1 MANVLLSVEVNLG
14 ILLTL
19 LILLQH
25 RASGLSATFGG
36 TGTAYI
42 QRRGAEK
49 VLFAATIWIAV
60 VFFIIAIVM
69 MYV

>member
-1 MANVLLSVEVNLG
+1 MAN
-14 ILLTL
+14 ILLTIEVVLGSLLAL

-49 VLFAATIWIAV
+49 TLFAFTIWVAV
-60 VFFIIAIVM
+60 AFFVIGIVL

>member
-1 MANVLLSVEVNLG
+1 MTNVLLSVEVNLG

-60 VFFIIAIVM
+60 AFFIIAIVM

>member
-1 MANVLLSVEVNLG
+1 MTL
-14 ILLTL
+14 LLTIEAILGGL
-19 LILLQH
+19 LALMILLQH

-36 TGTAYI
+36 TGATFV

-49 VLFAATIWIAV
+49 VLFTATIWVAV
-60 VFFIIAIVM
+60 AFFALAIVL

>member
-1 MANVLLSVEVNLG
+1 MTNVLLSVEVNLG